1 METSK
6 TQSKTKLD
14 TIEEALE
21 DLKQGKII
29 IVVDDEDRENEGDFV
44 GIAELVTPEMINF
57 MVTHGRGLVCAP
69 ITQERS
75 KHLGLDLMVGHN
87 TAVFET
93 NFTVSVDLKGYG
105 TTTGISA
112 SDRSKTIKALIDDN
126 IDPDELGR
134 PGHIFPLIAKDGG
147 VLVRSG
153 HTEAT
158 VDLARLAGFKP
169 AGVLIE
175 VLKENG
181 EMARLPELLEVANK
195 FDLKIIS
202 IEDLIA
208 YRLKNEFLVER
219 IDEFPVKTFFG
230 DYKLIAYR
238 QTTNNQIHYALTKG
252 EWTENDEVAVR
263 VNSTNSYYDLFSAL
277 QNGEQPM
284 LACTAK
290 VIDEI
295 GRGTIIFINNVQ
307 TPESIHTKLNLYKK
321 YSEGKMDSG
330 ILPIDEK
337 DHGIGSQIIKDL
349 GIKKMNILTRS
360 TNNKEPETTEF
371 GLEFVRYTQI

>member
-6 TQSKTKLD
+6 TQSKAKLN

-21 DLKQGKII
+21 DLKQGKVI
-29 IVVDDEDRENEGDFV
+29 IVVDDEDRENEGDFI

-158 VDLARLAGFKP
+158 VDLARMAGFKP

-181 EMARLPELLEVANK
+181 EMARLPELLEVAKK

-238 QTTNNQIHYALTKG
+238 QTTNDQIHYALTKG
-252 EWTENDEVAVR
+252 EWTDRKSVV
-263 VNSTNSYYDLFSAL
+263 
-277 QNGEQPM
+277 
-284 LACTAK
+284 
-290 VIDEI
+290 
-295 GRGTIIFINNVQ
+295 
-307 TPESIHTKLNLYKK
+307 
-321 YSEGKMDSG
+321 
-330 ILPIDEK
+330 
-337 DHGIGSQIIKDL
+337 
-349 GIKKMNILTRS
+349 
-360 TNNKEPETTEF
+360 
-371 GLEFVRYTQI
+371 